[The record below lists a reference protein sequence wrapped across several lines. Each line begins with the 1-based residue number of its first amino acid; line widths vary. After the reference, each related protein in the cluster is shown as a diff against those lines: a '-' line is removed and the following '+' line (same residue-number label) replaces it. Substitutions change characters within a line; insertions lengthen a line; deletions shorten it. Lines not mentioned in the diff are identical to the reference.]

1 MKKAFALVLT
11 IALIAAL
18 AVVSFAASPVGSQE
32 DILTGLYVSGKDY
45 DTAVYSLVVT
55 WDAENTF
62 SWIPNKATWNPDVQQ
77 YVGDGTGVWADESF
91 TVSVVNH
98 SNKAVNASV
107 AVKNYMDGVT
117 VAVDGESKCD
127 LAAATEGSAY
137 EAAPFISFDLVASGV
152 PASADLDGKKVATAT
167 LTLSKVNA

>member
-98 SNKAVNASV
+98 SNNAVNASV
-107 AVKNYMDGVT
+107 AVKNHMDGVT
-117 VAVDGESKCD
+117 LLLMVKASVILPPLPKALLTMQPPSFP
-127 LAAATEGSAY
+127 LIWLLLVFPQALIWTERRLL
-137 EAAPFISFDLVASGV
+137 PLR
-152 PASADLDGKKVATAT
+152 
-167 LTLSKVNA
+167 